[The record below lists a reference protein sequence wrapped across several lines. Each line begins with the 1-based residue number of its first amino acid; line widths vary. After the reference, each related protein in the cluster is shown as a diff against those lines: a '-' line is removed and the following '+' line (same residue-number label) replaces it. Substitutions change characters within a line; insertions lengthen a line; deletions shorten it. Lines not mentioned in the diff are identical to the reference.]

1 MQQLVAGGALRVH
14 VVPTVD
20 LASSQR
26 EIGGRGTALGVRS
39 SAGRTGAGQARDR
52 AARRGS
58 GEAVEEGRGRRGDKS
73 ALCRG
78 ESKDGLVLP
87 DNI

>member
-39 SAGRTGAGQARDR
+39 SAGGGQGRDR
-52 AARRGS
+52 ARVQPDGA
-58 GEAVEEGRGRRGDKS
+58 AVR
-73 ALCRG
+73 
-78 ESKDGLVLP
+78 P
-87 DNI
+87 